1 MMSSWASELL
11 SFIIQASEFHLH
23 VIFFSVQG
31 PLINTQ
37 FYPPTIQPSMAPL
50 SPPAL
55 FHTPA
60 TSISNTHLCLEA
72 KESSVI
78 WQTRAG
84 VRPEH

>member
-1 MMSSWASELL
+1 MMSLWASELL
-11 SFIIQASEFHLH
+11 SFIIQASKSFTCML
-23 VIFFSVQG
+23 FFSVPG

-37 FYPPTIQPSMAPL
+37 FYPCTIQPSMAPL

-72 KESSVI
+72 NESLVI